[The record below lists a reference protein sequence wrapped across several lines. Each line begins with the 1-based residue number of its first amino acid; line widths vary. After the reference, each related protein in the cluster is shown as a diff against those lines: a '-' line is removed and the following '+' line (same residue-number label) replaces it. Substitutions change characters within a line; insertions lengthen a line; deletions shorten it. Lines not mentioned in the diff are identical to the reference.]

1 MSRNL
6 TNVLH
11 THIIL
16 CTFCSIIF
24 QKERNLL
31 IFFYRFFVKGAS
43 PPPKLQFADLHTITS
58 TIGGKGQLKAKAL
71 PQGDYE
77 WEAMLGWVCVWFFS
91 VTLYQ
96 LYFEERCFYLFIQL
110 LKNKM

>member
-11 THIIL
+11 THIIV

-31 IFFYRFFVKGAS
+31 IFFYQFFVKGAS
-43 PPPKLQFADLHTITS
+43 PPPKLQFANLHTITS
-58 TIGGKGQLKAKAL
+58 TIAGKGRLEARAL
-71 PQGDYE
+71 PQGE
-77 WEAMLGWVCVWFFS
+77 WEAMMAWVCV
-91 VTLYQ
+91 
-96 LYFEERCFYLFIQL
+96 
-110 LKNKM
+110 

>member
-11 THIIL
+11 IHIIL

-24 QKERNLL
+24 QKRKKL
-31 IFFYRFFVKGAS
+31 INFFYQFFVKGAS

-71 PQGDYE
+71 SQGDYE
-77 WEAMLGWVCVWFFS
+77 WKATMGWVCVWVFS
-91 VTLYQ
+91 VIFYQ
-96 LYFEERCFYLFIQL
+96 LYFEERYFYLFIYSIT
-110 LKNKM
+110 